1 MPLTLGFLALFLLVG
16 GVGYWSVRVEIAGA
30 VISSGMIRVESNR
43 QVVQHPTGGVVG
55 KINVKEGDVIEAGD
69 VLVRLDDVNLR
80 SELSILESQLFEIMA
95 RKGRLVAERD
105 GADRPVF
112 EPAFEPLDL
121 PESEQK
127 KLIDGQ
133 LRLFQARRDSLEKE
147 AEQLAERTVQ
157 IGSQVSGT
165 EAQLEAYKIQVGL
178 VRQELKDQQA
188 LLEKGLTRAAQI
200 TTLQRKE
207 ASLLGDI
214 GNLQASIAQFA
225 GMITEIEV
233 QILKLQVTRREEAI
247 TTLRDLQFRE
257 IELVERR
264 LSTLATMSRLD
275 IKAPVSGVVYG
286 NQVFALQ
293 SVIQPADPIM
303 YIIPQNSSLVINA
316 RIEAIHI
323 DQISVGQEAA
333 LRFSAFDQRT
343 TPEVIGHVTKVSPD
357 VFQDENTGVGYYQ
370 VELLPDDGE
379 IAKLGDIR
387 LLPGMP
393 VEAYIRT
400 EARTPLQYLVKP
412 LTDYFNKAFRES

>member
-1 MPLTLGFLALFLLVG
+1 
-16 GVGYWSVRVEIAGA
+16 
-30 VISSGMIRVESNR
+30 
-43 QVVQHPTGGVVG
+43 
-55 KINVKEGDVIEAGD
+55 
-69 VLVRLDDVNLR
+69 
-80 SELSILESQLFEIMA
+80 
-95 RKGRLVAERD
+95 
-105 GADRPVF
+105 
-112 EPAFEPLDL
+112 
-121 PESEQK
+121 
-127 KLIDGQ
+127 
-133 LRLFQARRDSLEKE
+133 
-147 AEQLAERTVQ
+147 
-157 IGSQVSGT
+157 
-165 EAQLEAYKIQVGL
+165 
-178 VRQELKDQQA
+178 
-188 LLEKGLTRAAQI
+188 
-200 TTLQRKE
+200 
-207 ASLLGDI
+207 
-214 GNLQASIAQFA
+214 
-225 GMITEIEV
+225 V

-400 EARTPLQYLVKP
+400 EPRTPLQYLVKP

>member
-400 EARTPLQYLVKP
+400 EPRTPLQYLVKP